1 MEDGIVKAISGD
13 GTIRAAIASTTHLVA
28 DARKRHNLSYTATAA
43 LGRALTGAAL
53 VSSVVAKRGQV
64 SMKFSGNG
72 PLGKVVVD
80 ASSKG
85 TVRGYVENP
94 AVELPLNSLGNFDV
108 GSAIGSSGYLHVTV
122 DHGFGTPYTSTV
134 ELSSGEVGEDINR
147 YLVASEQAGSVVI
160 LGTHLGAKGVEA
172 AGGLIV
178 QLLPDHTEETICKI
192 ENNITTFGTFTF
204 LMRRG
209 MSLDD
214 ILHRILD
221 GFEVRPLTGVEPLCF
236 DCRCTQE
243 RFREALTLLDER
255 ELLEMAEDP
264 GQAEGRCHFC
274 NQFYYVNRDSLLDL
288 ARRKNG

>member
-1 MEDGIVKAISGD
+1 MEDGIVKAISTD
-13 GTIRAAIASTTHLVA
+13 GTIRAVIASTTNLVS
-28 DARKRHNLSYTATAA
+28 DARERHNLSFTATAA

-64 SMKFSGNG
+64 SLKFQGNG

-80 ASSKG
+80 ASHKG

-94 AVELPLNSLGNFDV
+94 QVELPLNSLGNFDV
-108 GSAIGSSGYLHVTV
+108 GAAIGNTGYLHVTV
-122 DHGFGTPYTSTV
+122 DHGFGRPYTSTV

-147 YLVASEQAGSVVI
+147 YLVNSEQTGSVVI
-160 LGTHLGAKGVEA
+160 LGTHLNSKGVEA

-178 QLLPDHTEETICKI
+178 QLLPDHTEDTICKI

-209 MSLDD
+209 MTLHD
-214 ILHRILD
+214 ILNRILD
-221 GFEVRPLTGVEPLCF
+221 GFEVRTLTNVEPLSF

-243 RFREALTLLDER
+243 RFVEALTILDKG
-255 ELLEMAEDP
+255 ELLKIAEEE

-274 NQFYYVNRDSLLDL
+274 NQCYYVPRESLLDL
-288 ARRKNG
+288 ARRKNV